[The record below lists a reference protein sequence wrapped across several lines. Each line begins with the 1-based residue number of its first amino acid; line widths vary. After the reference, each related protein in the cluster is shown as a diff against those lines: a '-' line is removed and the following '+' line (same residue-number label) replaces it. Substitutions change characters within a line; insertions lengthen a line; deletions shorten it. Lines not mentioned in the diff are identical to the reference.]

1 MGATSVLGT
10 GPGSAEGACKGA
22 PERQTLGVGH
32 LIGPHIV
39 FAGSKALSSGAAS
52 VSFPVTG
59 SASDYIL
66 LVSNQTDGTAV
77 NGTLAVSSGICT
89 LTLAGSGAD
98 VVGFA
103 VVKVSNFGL

>member
-22 PERQTLGVGH
+22 PERQTLGVSH

-39 FAGSKALSSGAAS
+39 NAGKVALSSGAAS
-52 VSFPVTG
+52 VVFPLVG
-59 SASDYIL
+59 SASDFIL

-77 NGTLAVSSGICT
+77 NGTLAVSSNVCT
-89 LTLAGSGAD
+89 LTLAGTGSD
-98 VVGFA
+98 VVGYA
-103 VVKVSNFGL
+103 VVKIANFGL